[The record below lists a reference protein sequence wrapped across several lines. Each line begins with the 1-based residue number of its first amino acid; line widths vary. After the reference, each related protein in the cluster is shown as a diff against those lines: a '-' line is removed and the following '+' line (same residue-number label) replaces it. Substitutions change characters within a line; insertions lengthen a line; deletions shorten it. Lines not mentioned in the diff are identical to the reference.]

1 MFEEVEVNSERWFEL
16 KNLKNEIWKD
26 LKVIKN
32 NKIYYFKKLYKVS
45 NYGRIKSLGIYH
57 GKTNNFFNKPHILKG
72 RINKGGYVLY
82 SLCNY
87 GNLENF
93 TAHRIVATT
102 FILNP
107 NNYPEVNHKD
117 GNKLNNKEN
126 NLEWCTISYNIKHAY
141 DNGLKFAKGYSLPKE
156 KNPNAKYTEK
166 QIEEIRKKR
175 ENGYKLRELAK
186 EYETYE
192 SYICCICKR
201 KFWK

>member
-1 MFEEVEVNSERWFEL
+1 M
-16 KNLKNEIWKD
+16 
-26 LKVIKN
+26 
-32 NKIYYFKKLYKVS
+32 
-45 NYGRIKSLGIYH
+45 
-57 GKTNNFFNKPHILKG
+57 
-72 RINKGGYVLY
+72 
-82 SLCNY
+82 
-87 GNLENF
+87 
-93 TAHRIVATT
+93 ATT

-126 NLEWCTISYNIKHAY
+126 NLEWCTTSYNIKHAY
-141 DNGLKFAKGYSLPKE
+141 DNGLKFSKGYSLPKE
-156 KNPNAKYTEK
+156 KNPTAKYTEK

-186 EYETYE
+186 EYGTYE